1 MSGRT
6 LVLAL
11 VLVVLVAVPQAAVA
25 KGVEDAQ
32 VCGADG
38 CFAATLDADNYI
50 VFDPMEPPVAAAPAS
65 PGPYYELRYKV
76 MRHEG
81 RKLGELL
88 AMERRF
94 YPRVLL
100 LRDDGQW
107 LRPDRR
113 AAEALADDLAQV
125 EPLGKPA
132 PARAQ
137 REEAG
142 GLGVAPIIALVV
154 LACGAALALGS
165 RRRRRPAA
173 G

>member
-1 MSGRT
+1 MTGRT

-11 VLVVLVAVPQAAVA
+11 VLTLLAVPSAAVA

-38 CFAATLDADNYI
+38 CFPATLDADNYI

-76 MRHEG
+76 MRDEG
-81 RKLGELL
+81 RELGDLV

-94 YPRVLL
+94 YPQVLL

-113 AAEALADDLAQV
+113 AAESLAADLARV
-125 EPLGKPA
+125 EPLGKA
-132 PARAQ
+132 KPARVQ
-137 REEAG
+137 KEEAG
-142 GLGVAPIIALVV
+142 GLGVAPIIAFVV

>member
-11 VLVVLVAVPQAAVA
+11 VLILLIVPSVAVA

-38 CFAATLDADNYI
+38 CVPATLDADNYV
-50 VFDPMEPPVAAAPAS
+50 VFDPMEPPVVAAPAT
-65 PGPYYELRYKV
+65 PGPYYELRYKL
-76 MRHEG
+76 MREQG
-81 RKLGELL
+81 GELEL
-88 AMERRF
+88 VAVRRRF

-100 LRDDGQW
+100 LREDGRW
-107 LRPDRR
+107 LRPDRG
-113 AAEALADDLAQV
+113 AAEAFALDLARV
-125 EPLGKPA
+125 EPLGKPE

-137 REEAG
+137 TEEAG
-142 GLGVAPIIALVV
+142 GLGVVPVIALAV